1 MQVLDSHIYIDEAK
15 SGQASHNRENFRAM
29 LKAAL
34 HKNPPFN
41 RILVEHTSRIAR
53 NPREALDVFSLLT
66 FYGVH
71 VSYVSQGID
80 TSSTTAEEMITI
92 NGLIDSL
99 YLRNLALETRRGILG
114 QILKGFSG
122 GGKRY
127 GYYSEPVPDG
137 KVDIY
142 GNPTA
147 AGYVLKINPIEAEV
161 IRRIYKM
168 YGEQGLSARKIVTIL
183 NKEIKETGCPKP
195 MRGTYWTISA
205 ILGSRQTHTG
215 IINNQIYLGKYIWN
229 KTTVRRNPETGA
241 RRTIRKDRN
250 EWITAD
256 NPNLAIIPQ
265 ELWQQVKQ
273 RQKEVSDLTSGRYV
287 KGRSLYSTNLLT
299 GIVTCANCGGNIVI
313 VSGGKSRGKY
323 GCSSNWNKGD
333 YVCRQANKYDRDWLE
348 YSICKLLPIN
358 ISSSGSLQYLH
369 NQVNAI
375 LHKKTPITHEQN
387 ELRAAQ
393 TFLIK
398 IENNIHNYVKAI
410 SVGFQSEAVLI
421 ALQES
426 EKKRDILL
434 KRMQT
439 LDAEKTTQ
447 PKRISK
453 AEIAKYLTDLRSTLK
468 IHPQIGRKLLSTYLG
483 KLVIEGNT
491 INLVSP
497 KEQKTSPILI
507 PTGREV

>member
-1 MQVLDSHIYIDEAK
+1 MGNNNLCAIYARYSSCNQREASIDDQIRTCRQYAVSKKMQVLDSHIYIDEAK

-183 NKEIKETGCPKP
+183 N
-195 MRGTYWTISA
+195 
-205 ILGSRQTHTG
+205 
-215 IINNQIYLGKYIWN
+215 
-229 KTTVRRNPETGA
+229 
-241 RRTIRKDRN
+241 
-250 EWITAD
+250 
-256 NPNLAIIPQ
+256 
-265 ELWQQVKQ
+265 
-273 RQKEVSDLTSGRYV
+273 
-287 KGRSLYSTNLLT
+287 
-299 GIVTCANCGGNIVI
+299 
-313 VSGGKSRGKY
+313 
-323 GCSSNWNKGD
+323 
-333 YVCRQANKYDRDWLE
+333 
-348 YSICKLLPIN
+348 
-358 ISSSGSLQYLH
+358 
-369 NQVNAI
+369 
-375 LHKKTPITHEQN
+375 
-387 ELRAAQ
+387 
-393 TFLIK
+393 
-398 IENNIHNYVKAI
+398 
-410 SVGFQSEAVLI
+410 
-421 ALQES
+421 
-426 EKKRDILL
+426 
-434 KRMQT
+434 
-439 LDAEKTTQ
+439 
-447 PKRISK
+447 
-453 AEIAKYLTDLRSTLK
+453 
-468 IHPQIGRKLLSTYLG
+468 
-483 KLVIEGNT
+483 
-491 INLVSP
+491 
-497 KEQKTSPILI
+497 
-507 PTGREV
+507 